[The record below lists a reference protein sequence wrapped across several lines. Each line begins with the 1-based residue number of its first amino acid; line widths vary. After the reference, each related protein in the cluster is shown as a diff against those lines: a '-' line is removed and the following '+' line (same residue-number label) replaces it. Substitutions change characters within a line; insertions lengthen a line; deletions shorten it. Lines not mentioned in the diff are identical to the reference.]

1 MHLHKS
7 LRLALLL
14 SLIIGC
20 GLVQAQPAYTMQYS
34 VVTLDSTYA
43 HHPDANMQAYIN
55 QHKAKLDSAMDQ
67 QIGFCL
73 NPLSSYAPQSPLSN
87 LLTDILYDIGNHYCL
102 EHTGRPADMSL
113 LNFGGIRTSMPAGK
127 ITVGTIYNI
136 LPFDNTIVIILLKGS
151 ELRKM
156 FESKTLTSCQ
166 PYSHAQVYYEDNK
179 PKMIKVNHRKL
190 NDNKL
195 YRLVTI
201 DFIQTGGDKILE
213 GVQFEEVIPTNYLLR
228 TAVMDY
234 IRNNGRGAMC
244 IYQSAVDSKTD
255 KRVMVKAKEGY
266 VPEPLMISIY

>member
-113 LNFGGIRTSMPAGK
+113 LNFCGEVIDVLIQATL
-127 ITVGTIYNI
+127 VVFTII
-136 LPFDNTIVIILLKGS
+136 IILLKGS

-179 PKMIKVNHRKL
+179 PRMIKVNHRKL

>member
-1 MHLHKS
+1 MYLHKHRI
-7 LRLALLL
+7 LVFLLG
-14 SLIIGC
+14 LIIGC
-20 GLVQAQPAYTMQYS
+20 GPLLAQPTYTMHYS

-43 HHPDANMQAYIN
+43 HHPDADMQAYIN
-55 QHKAKLDSAMDQ
+55 QHKAKLDSAMGQ
-67 QIGFCL
+67 PIGFCL

-87 LLTDILYDIGNHYCL
+87 LLTDILYDIGNHICM
-102 EHTGRPADMSL
+102 EQTGLPADMSL

-136 LPFDNTIVIILLKGS
+136 LPFDNSIVIILLKGS

-166 PYSHAQVYYEDNK
+166 PYSHAQVYYEDNR
-179 PKMIKVNHRKL
+179 PRMIKVNHRKL
-190 NDNKL
+190 KDNKT

-213 GVQFEEVIPTNYLLR
+213 GVQYEEVIPTNYLLR
-228 TAVMDY
+228 DAVMDY
-234 IRNNGRGAMC
+234 IRDNGRGAMC
-244 IYQSAVDSKTD
+244 IYQAVIDCKTD

-266 VPEPLMISIY
+266 VPEPLMITIH